1 MENIKVRFNM
11 QIMRRG
17 KVVPVG
23 QPFEVPVSELELLK
37 QQGAVVVVEH
47 ETSHAAV
54 DGNIEPPADTE
65 PPAVEEIL
73 PEVDDAA
80 EDETSPDEETPAE
93 PEPEKKAAGKVS
105 LAEAAKPAK
114 KSK

>member
-17 KVVPVG
+17 KIIPVG
-23 QPFEVPVSELELLK
+23 QPFEVPESELELLK

-47 ETSHAAV
+47 QPSHATPS
-54 DGNIEPPADTE
+54 GNVEQPPAETEPLADTE
-65 PPAVEEIL
+65 PPVVDEK
-73 PEVDDAA
+73 PEA
-80 EDETSPDEETPAE
+80 DEAPADE
-93 PEPEKKAAGKVS
+93 EPEKKTSGKVS